1 MFNFASRWRRPM
13 IFAVLAGAVALSGCA
28 NDKET
33 GANASVRDNGSCRE
47 TRAEL
52 DRLDAKGVPGL
63 IDASTNGKKLS
74 GSQRADVDRYN
85 RLLQIYLG
93 SRCHLM

>member
-1 MFNFASRWRRPM
+1 MFNIASRWRRP
-13 IFAVLAGAVALSGCA
+13 IGLAVLASALALAGCA
-28 NDKET
+28 NDKEPST
-33 GANASVRDNGSCRE
+33 NASVRDNGSCRE

-63 IDASTNGKKLS
+63 IDASTSGKKLS
-74 GSQRADVDRYN
+74 SSQRADVDRYN